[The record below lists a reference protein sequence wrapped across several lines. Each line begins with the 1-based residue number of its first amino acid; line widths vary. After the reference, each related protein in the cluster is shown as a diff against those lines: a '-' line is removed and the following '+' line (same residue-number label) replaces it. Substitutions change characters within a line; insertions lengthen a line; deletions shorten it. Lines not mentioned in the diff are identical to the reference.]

1 MILVWGQSRSFR
13 RKHFFHGVP
22 TDGTAKFACH
32 ISSSFLLAAFDSPH
46 CNRRFPGRLKGVI
59 AIQEESR
66 PKGCRLS
73 SILSYCF
80 GETACEEST
89 SAFSACSHALEHRA
103 GKLKAVR

>member
-1 MILVWGQSRSFR
+1 MGFPQMGLQNLPAIFPRLSCWRRSIR
-13 RKHFFHGVP
+13 LIATG
-22 TDGTAKFACH
+22 A
-32 ISSSFLLAAFDSPH
+32 
-46 CNRRFPGRLKGVI
+46 FPGRLKGVI

-73 SILSYCF
+73 SILSCCF

-89 SAFSACSHALEHRA
+89 EAFSACSHALEHRA